1 MKEVA
6 RGKEKWNVGR
16 RKRLRDWDSN
26 VVSNGDCYFK
36 CFLCVTKL
44 TSLVRFNILWTV
56 FIYHILIAMLFLSF
70 TFIDRDR
77 YSDRESRDEREID
90 EAVFESWAE

>member
-26 VVSNGDCYFK
+26 VVSFP
-36 CFLCVTKL
+36 CVTKL

-70 TFIDRDR
+70 TFIDRD
-77 YSDRESRDEREID
+77 S
-90 EAVFESWAE
+90 